1 MFNLSLMA
9 PSSLSDSPSTDQL
22 LSLLSKANLNQ
33 QTTILT
39 GSESLNTDEMLRN
52 LEQMKKVE
60 DGGLVIRSNGSV

>member
-1 MFNLSLMA
+1 MA

-39 GSESLNTDEMLRN
+39 GSET
-52 LEQMKKVE
+52 Q
-60 DGGLVIRSNGSV
+60 